1 MYMKYLRNYNQY
13 KINEGWL
20 GNKTNEWDNDTKVV
34 MVDFIKPFKD
44 IIKNIKDWKTTINAE
59 KVKIDIM
66 RSIETSFNTLNN
78 NLKKVKKPET
88 LYRIYDDIT
97 QMIILLNDIIVK
109 ELDVLKES
117 IESTT
122 SGLKLVINGIL
133 GSIKDEMSQYKSNYI
148 DSIQKKENID
158 DKRVSAISIFDKIFD
173 KIKTSVKSINVDVL
187 MVRGEDLFKGN
198 KDKSGSIDLKP
209 DEKVK
214 YIRKNG
220 EENIGI
226 VATNQ
231 ENLSDN
237 IVNLRSEDGNDTF
250 TIDKSQVIEI
260 LNDQDPST
268 IKKSISNELDYIDDD
283 IKLRRIKDLMDDLSD
298 KE

>member
-1 MYMKYLRNYNQY
+1 MKYLRNYNQY

-78 NLKKVKKPET
+78 NLKKVKEPET

-298 KE
+298 K

>member
-1 MYMKYLRNYNQY
+1 MKYLRNYNQY

-66 RSIETSFNTLNN
+66 KSIETSFNTLNN
-78 NLKKVKKPET
+78 NLKKVKEPET

-260 LNDQDPST
+260 LNYQRFGEP
-268 IKKSISNELDYIDDD
+268 IQHSNGFFIREITF
-283 IKLRRIKDLMDDLSD
+283 I
-298 KE
+298 

>member
-1 MYMKYLRNYNQY
+1 MKYLRNYNQY